1 MSETPSS
8 PNFIR
13 RQIDADLASGKHR
26 TIVTRFPPEPNG
38 YLHIGHAKSIWLNFG
53 IAGDYGGQCTLRFD
67 DTNPV
72 KEDAAFAAAIR
83 EDVRW
88 LGYQWSRV
96 THASDYFDELHGYAV
111 GLIEKGL
118 AYADSQSADEIR
130 ANRGTLSAPGKDSRY
145 RERSVAENL
154 TLFAGMKN
162 GEFDE
167 GEMVL
172 RAKIDMASP
181 NLNLRDPVLYR
192 IRRRRH
198 QRSGDQWCIYPLY
211 DFTHGQSDAIEG
223 VTHSLCTLEFEDH
236 RALYDWFLDNIE
248 TLSRPQE
255 IPSHS
260 REIDTHPRQIATR
273 PRQIEFSR
281 LNLNHTVM
289 SKRLLTQ
296 LVDNRDVSGW
306 DDPRMPTICGL
317 RRRGFTPESIRRF
330 IGLAGVTRK
339 THVIEMS
346 VLENCVRE
354 ELDPVVPRAMA
365 VVEPLKLVI
374 ENYPEGESETIEVPN
389 HPADPTLGTRTI
401 RLSREVYIERDD
413 FREEPPKKF
422 FRLGPG
428 REVRLRYA
436 FVVRCTGVTRDARG
450 RAVELRCQYDP
461 DTRHGVRPDGRKV
474 KGIIHWVNAE
484 DGLAAELRLYDRL
497 FSVANPLIDK
507 NADFREFL
515 NPQSLSV
522 CGDALV
528 EASLA
533 NPDSQT
539 RYQFER
545 LGYFFP
551 DGDSAPGKP
560 VFNRIVTL
568 RDSWAKNLRGADVRE
583 TPRSGTGG
591 SDASGKN

>member
-1 MSETPSS
+1 
-8 PNFIR
+8 
-13 RQIDADLASGKHR
+13 
-26 TIVTRFPPEPNG
+26 
-38 YLHIGHAKSIWLNFG
+38 
-53 IAGDYGGQCTLRFD
+53 
-67 DTNPV
+67 
-72 KEDAAFAAAIR
+72 
-83 EDVRW
+83 
-88 LGYQWSRV
+88 
-96 THASDYFDELHGYAV
+96 
-111 GLIEKGL
+111 
-118 AYADSQSADEIR
+118 
-130 ANRGTLSAPGKDSRY
+130 
-145 RERSVAENL
+145 
-154 TLFAGMKN
+154 
-162 GEFDE
+162 
-167 GEMVL
+167 
-172 RAKIDMASP
+172 
-181 NLNLRDPVLYR
+181 
-192 IRRRRH
+192 
-198 QRSGDQWCIYPLY
+198 
-211 DFTHGQSDAIEG
+211 
-223 VTHSLCTLEFEDH
+223 
-236 RALYDWFLDNIE
+236 
-248 TLSRPQE
+248 
-255 IPSHS
+255 
-260 REIDTHPRQIATR
+260 
-273 PRQIEFSR
+273 
-281 LNLNHTVM
+281 M

-306 DDPRMPTICGL
+306 DDPRMPTLCGL
-317 RRRGFTPESIRRF
+317 RRRGFTPNSIRRF

-422 FRLGPG
+422 FRLSPG

-436 FVVRCTGVTRDARG
+436 FVVRCTGVTRDAQG

-533 NPDSQT
+533 NPDLQM

-568 RDSWAKNLRGADVRE
+568 RDSWAKNLRGADFRE

>member
-1 MSETPSS
+1 MSEAPSS

-13 RQIDADLASGKHR
+13 RQIDADLASGKHH

-96 THASDYFDELHGYAV
+96 THASDYFDQLHAYAV
-111 GLIEKGL
+111 NLIEKGL
-118 AYADSQSADEIR
+118 AYVDSQSADEIR
-130 ANRGTLSAPGKDSRY
+130 TNRGTLSAPGKDSRD
-145 RERSVAENL
+145 RGRSVAENL
-154 TLFAGMKN
+154 ALFASMKN
-162 GEFDE
+162 GEFEE

-248 TLSRPQE
+248 P
-255 IPSHS
+255 PS
-260 REIDTHPRQIATR
+260 R

-281 LNLNHTVM
+281 LNLNYTVM
-289 SKRLLTQ
+289 SKRLLTR

-306 DDPRMPTICGL
+306 DDPRMPTLCGL

-330 IGLAGVTRK
+330 IGLVGVTRK
-339 THVIEMS
+339 ANVIEMS

-354 ELDPVVPRAMA
+354 ELDPVAPRTMA

-389 HPADPTLGTRTI
+389 HPADPTLGTRTLK
-401 RLSREVYIERDD
+401 LSRELYIERDD
-413 FREEPPKKF
+413 FREDPPKKF
-422 FRLGPG
+422 FRLAPG

-436 FVVRCTGVTRDARG
+436 FVVRCTGVTKDAQG
-450 RAVELRCQYDP
+450 RAVALRCQYDP
-461 DTRHGVRPDGRKV
+461 GTRHGVQPEGRKV
-474 KGIIHWVNAE
+474 KGIIHWVNAG
-484 DGLAAELRLYDRL
+484 DGLAAEIRLYDRL
-497 FSVANPLIDK
+497 FSAANPLADK
-507 NADFREFL
+507 TADFREFL
-515 NPQSLSV
+515 NPQSLVSCRNAMV
-522 CGDALV
+522 V
-528 EASLA
+528 SSLA
-533 NPDSQT
+533 DPDPQT

-551 DGDSAPGKP
+551 DADSCPGKP

-568 RDSWAKNLRGADVRE
+568 RDSWAKNLRGADFRE
-583 TPRSGTGG
+583 TPRSRAGG
-591 SDASGKN
+591 REAPGKLDRQPTAAGHAAAPVNPIKN